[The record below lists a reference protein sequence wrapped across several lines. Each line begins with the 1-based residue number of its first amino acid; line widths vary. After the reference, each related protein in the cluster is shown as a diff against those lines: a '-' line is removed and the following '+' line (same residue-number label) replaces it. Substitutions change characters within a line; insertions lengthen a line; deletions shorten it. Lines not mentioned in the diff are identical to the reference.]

1 MAAGSSLAANEAEK
15 DKLPERIVLW
25 DETEVVEK
33 QVNQVGTSACGAT
46 AVLNVLVRLQKSK
59 KSFFSAINDASPM
72 KKDYSTVFF
81 LSEEQC
87 FAT

>member
-1 MAAGSSLAANEAEK
+1 MYHPTLATETKMAAGSSLAANEAEK

-46 AVLNVLVRLQKSK
+46 AVLNVLVRQDFK
-59 KSFFSAINDASPM
+59 
-72 KKDYSTVFF
+72 T
-81 LSEEQC
+81 
-87 FAT
+87 

>member
-1 MAAGSSLAANEAEK
+1 MAAGSSNSLAANEAEK

-46 AVLNVLVRLQKSK
+46 AVLNVLVRQDFKTSK
-59 KSFFSAINDASPM
+59 IY
-72 KKDYSTVFF
+72 KKIG
-81 LSEEQC
+81 
-87 FAT
+87 